1 MGRTVVDLVGLLLV
15 VGLVI
20 SGGFLMHS
28 IEVTRSPVRV
38 RVSALLSIGF
48 MIAFVVYIMGL

>member
-1 MGRTVVDLVGLLLV
+1 MVDLVGLLLV